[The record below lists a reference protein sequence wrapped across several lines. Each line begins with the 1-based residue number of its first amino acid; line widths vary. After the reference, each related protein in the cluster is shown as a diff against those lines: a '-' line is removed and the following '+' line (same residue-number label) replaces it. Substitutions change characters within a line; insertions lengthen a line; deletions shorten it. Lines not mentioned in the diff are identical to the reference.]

1 MISSE
6 ELSIE
11 LKKTRLV
18 AVTTIPSSDLAVPL
32 AKSLIEGGVQFIEI
46 TFRNENAEK
55 SIKEIKKANLKIFL
69 GAGTVRTIDQAEKA
83 IEAGVQYIISP
94 GFNPKIVSWA
104 QSHKIP
110 VYPGVDSTLG
120 IEQAIDL
127 GLKTL
132 KMFPAAE
139 IGGVAWLKAIKG
151 PYSDI
156 NFIPTGGV
164 DMKNLKEFL
173 SLSNVLAVGGSFLAP
188 SDLITQKRFDEIAKI
203 CKDAISISK
212 STTN

>member
-1 MISSE
+1 MITSE
-6 ELSIE
+6 ELAVE
-11 LKKTRLV
+11 LRKTRLI

-55 SIKEIKKANLKIFL
+55 SIKEIKNANLNIYL
-69 GAGTVRTIDQAEKA
+69 GAGTVRTVDQAERAMK
-83 IEAGVQYIISP
+83 AGVQYIVAP

-104 QSHKIP
+104 TSHKIP

-120 IEQAIDL
+120 IEQAIDA
-127 GLKTL
+127 GLKTV

-139 IGGVAWLKAIKG
+139 IGGVAWLKAMKG
-151 PYSDI
+151 PYYDI

-164 DMKNLKEFL
+164 DMKNLKDFL
-173 SLSNVLAVGGSFLAP
+173 SLSNVLAVGGSFIAP
-188 SDLITQKRFDEIAKI
+188 SDLLTQKKFDEIVKI

-212 STTN
+212 SIVN